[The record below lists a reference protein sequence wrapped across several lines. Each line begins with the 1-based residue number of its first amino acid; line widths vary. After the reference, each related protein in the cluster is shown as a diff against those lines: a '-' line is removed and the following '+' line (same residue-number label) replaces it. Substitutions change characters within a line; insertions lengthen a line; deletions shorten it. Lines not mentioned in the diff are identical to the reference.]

1 MSLISGL
8 LSVQNADPDDLTG
21 EWQQHITVRHAKGVG
36 SGAVL
41 FALLT
46 MLRKENAEANEFHWF
61 ERNPVRNDYF
71 SDNNYS
77 SSVTTIG
84 FNDGQNPP
92 GVVWPGLTL
101 NTVLEN
107 GRTGE
112 YVRVTAD
119 ATSSAVTVERG
130 HAGTVAA
137 AINLGDDWTRIATTA
152 EEGSA
157 PTTSIYETPDEMVNY
172 IMTFNSSVF
181 LTNAYK
187 GSVLRT
193 DLAGPLRERRLYA
206 LEKISG
212 DIEKSF
218 LLGRRNRII
227 GTTNGA
233 YIYQTGGIRD
243 ALVKG
248 GYTANIL
255 NGGGST
261 GCSLASSFL
270 PWLQSF
276 MVYGSP
282 SKLALCGPSAFAAVS
297 NFANSAAGG
306 FRIMNNETVFGMN
319 ITTIVTPFG
328 ILELTFHPLLQ
339 ESNNYQGAMFVIDL
353 PNVVQKVM
361 EPLFLEPNV
370 QTPGQDAYKEQFRAK
385 LGLKL
390 KFAQAFGYA
399 NNLTKITSP

>member
-21 EWQQHITVRHAKGVG
+21 EWQQHVTVRHAKGIG

-41 FALLT
+41 FALMT
-46 MLRKENAEANEFHWF
+46 MLRKENAEATEFHWF
-61 ERNPVRNDYF
+61 ERNPVRNDYY
-71 SDNNYS
+71 SDAGYNA
-77 SSVTTIG
+77 SVTTLG
-84 FNDGQNPP
+84 WNDGGTPANA
-92 GVVWPGLTL
+92 VWPGLAL

-107 GRTGE
+107 SRTGE
-112 YVRVTAD
+112 FVRVTAD
-119 ATSSAVTVERG
+119 ATSSAVSVERG
-130 HAGTVAA
+130 HAGTTAA
-137 AINLGDDWTRIATTA
+137 AVLIGDLWTRIAVTA

-157 PTTSIYETPDEMVNY
+157 PTTSIYETPDELVNY
-172 IMTFNSSVF
+172 VETFNASVF

-187 GSVLRT
+187 GTVLRT
-193 DLAGPLRERRLYA
+193 DMAGPLRERRIYA
-206 LEKISG
+206 LEKVSG

-218 LLGRRNRII
+218 LLGRRNRLI
-227 GTTNGA
+227 GATNGA
-233 YIYQTGGIRD
+233 YIYSTGGIRD

-248 GYTANIL
+248 GYTSNIL
-255 NGGGST
+255 NGLGAAGCPLST
-261 GCSLASSFL
+261 FLA
-270 PWLQSF
+270 WLQSF
-276 MVYGSP
+276 MVFGSP
-282 SKLALCGPSAFAAVS
+282 SKLAFCGPNAFAAVS
-297 NFANSAAGG
+297 NYANSAASG

-339 ESNNYQGAMFVIDL
+339 ESTAYQSSMFVVDL
-353 PNVVQKVM
+353 PNVVMKVM

-385 LGLKL
+385 YGLKL

-399 NNLTKITSP
+399 NSLQKIIAG

>member
-21 EWQQHITVRHAKGVG
+21 EWAQHVTVRHAKGIG
-36 SGAVL
+36 NGAVL
-41 FALLT
+41 FALMA
-46 MLRKENAEANEFHWF
+46 MLRKENAEATEYHWF
-61 ERNPVRNDYF
+61 ERNPVRNDYY
-71 SDNNYS
+71 SDNSYS

-84 FNDGQNPP
+84 WNDNGTPP
-92 GVVWPGLTL
+92 NAVWPGLAL

-107 GRTGE
+107 SRTGE

-119 ATSSAVTVERG
+119 ATSASVSVERG

-137 AINLGDDWTRIATTA
+137 AINLGDLWTRIAVTA

-157 PTTSIYETPDEMVNY
+157 PTNSIYETPDEMVNY
-172 IMTFNSSVF
+172 IETFNASVF

-187 GSVLRT
+187 GTVLRT
-193 DLAGPLRERRLYA
+193 DMAGPLRERRIYA
-206 LEKISG
+206 LEKVSG
-212 DIEKSF
+212 DIEKAF

-227 GTTNGA
+227 GATNGA

-248 GYTANIL
+248 NYTGNIL
-255 NGGGST
+255 NGGGT
-261 GCSLASSFL
+261 GGCALSVFL
-270 PWLQSF
+270 KWLQSF

-282 SKLALCGPSAFAAVS
+282 SKLALCGPNAFAAIS
-297 NFANSAAGG
+297 NYANSAASG

-339 ESNNYQGAMFVIDL
+339 ESTAYQSAMFVIDL
-353 PNVVQKVM
+353 PNIVMKVM

-385 LGLKL
+385 YGIKL

-399 NNLTKITSP
+399 NNLQLITAG

>member
-21 EWQQHITVRHAKGVG
+21 EWQQHVTVRHAKGIG
-36 SGAVL
+36 NGAVL

-46 MLRKENAEANEFHWF
+46 MLRKENAEATEFHWF
-61 ERNPVRNDYF
+61 ERNPVRNDYY

-77 SSVTTIG
+77 SLVTVIG
-84 FNDGQNPP
+84 FNDGQTPA
-92 GVVWPGLTL
+92 GIVWPGLTL

-107 GRTGE
+107 SRTGE

-119 ATSSAVTVERG
+119 ATSASISVERG
-130 HAGTVAA
+130 HAGTIAA
-137 AINLGDDWTRIATTA
+137 AITTGDDWTRIGTTA

-157 PTTSIYETPDEMVNY
+157 PTTAVYETPDELVNY
-172 IMTFNSSVF
+172 VGTFNASVF

-193 DLAGPLRERRLYA
+193 DMAGPLRERRLYA

-212 DIEKSF
+212 DIEKAF

-248 GYTANIL
+248 GFTQNIL
-255 NGGGST
+255 NGGG
-261 GCSLASSFL
+261 GAGVSLATFL
-270 PWLQSF
+270 AWLQSF

-282 SKLALCGPSAFAAVS
+282 SKLALCGPNAFAAVS
-297 NFANSAAGG
+297 NYANTGTAG

-328 ILELTFHPLLQ
+328 VLELTFHPLLQ
-339 ESNNYQGAMFVIDL
+339 ESIAYQSSMFVIDL

-399 NNLTKITSP
+399 NNLQSIHA

>member
-21 EWQQHITVRHAKGVG
+21 EWQQHVTVRHAKGIG
-36 SGAVL
+36 NGAVL

-46 MLRKENAEANEFHWF
+46 MLRKENAEATEFHWF
-61 ERNPVRNDYF
+61 ERNPVRNDYYA
-71 SDNNYS
+71 DANYS
-77 SSVTTIG
+77 ALVTVIG
-84 FNDGQNPP
+84 FNDGQTPA
-92 GVVWPGLTL
+92 GIVWPGLTL

-107 GRTGE
+107 SRTGE

-119 ATSSAVTVERG
+119 PTSALITVERG
-130 HAGTVAA
+130 FASTTAA
-137 AINLGDDWTRIATTA
+137 AINLGDDWTRISTSA
-152 EEGSA
+152 EEGAA
-157 PTTSIYETPDEMVNY
+157 PTTAVYETPDELVNY
-172 IMTFNSSVF
+172 IGTYNASVF

-193 DLAGPLRERRLYA
+193 DMAGPLRERRLYA

-233 YIYQTGGIRD
+233 YIYTTGGVRD

-248 GYTANIL
+248 GFTSNIL
-255 NGGGST
+255 NGGGAA
-261 GCSLASSFL
+261 GISLANFL
-270 PWLQSF
+270 LWLQSF

-282 SKLALCGPSAFAAVS
+282 SKLALCGPNAFAAVS
-297 NFANSAAGG
+297 NFANSAVGG

-328 ILELTFHPLLQ
+328 VLELTFHPLLQ
-339 ESNNYQGAMFVIDL
+339 ESIAYQSSMFVIDL

-399 NNLTKITSP
+399 NSLQKINP

>member
-8 LSVQNADPDDLTG
+8 LSVQNADADDLTG
-21 EWQQHITVRHAKGVG
+21 EWQQHVTVRHAKGIG
-36 SGAVL
+36 NGAVL
-41 FALLT
+41 FALLS
-46 MLRKENAEANEFHWF
+46 MLRKENAEATEYHWF
-61 ERNPVRNDYF
+61 ERNPVRNDFY

-84 FNDGQNPP
+84 WNDGPTTM
-92 GVVWPGLTL
+92 GAVWQALSL

-107 GRTGE
+107 SRTGE

-119 ATSSAVTVERG
+119 ATSAAVSVERG
-130 HAGTVAA
+130 HAGTTAA
-137 AINLGDDWTRIATTA
+137 AILAGDLWTRIATTA

-157 PTTSIYETPDEMVNY
+157 PTTAVYETPDELVNY
-172 IMTFNSSVF
+172 VETFNASVF

-193 DLAGPLRERRLYA
+193 DMAGPLRERRLYA

-227 GTTNGA
+227 GATNGA
-233 YIYQTGGIRD
+233 YIYMTGGIRD

-248 GYTANIL
+248 GYTSNIL
-255 NGGGST
+255 NGGGAGGIT
-261 GCSLASSFL
+261 LANFL
-270 PWLQSF
+270 LWLQSF
-276 MVYGSP
+276 MVFGSP
-282 SKLALCGPSAFAAVS
+282 SKLALCGPGAFAAVS
-297 NFANSAAGG
+297 NFANSALGG

-328 ILELTFHPLLQ
+328 IMELTFHPLLQ
-339 ESNNYQGAMFVIDL
+339 ESTAYQNSMFVVDL
-353 PNVVQKVM
+353 PNIVQKTM

-399 NNLTKITSP
+399 NNLQKIVA

>member
-21 EWQQHITVRHAKGVG
+21 EWQQHITVRHAKGIG
-36 SGAVL
+36 NGAVL
-41 FALLT
+41 FALMS
-46 MLRKENAEANEFHWF
+46 MLRKENAEATEFHWF

-71 SDNNYS
+71 SDANYTAAA
-77 SSVTTIG
+77 TTLTFDDLAG
-84 FNDGQNPP
+84 

-107 GRTGE
+107 SRTGE
-112 YVRVTAD
+112 YIRVTAD
-119 ATSSAVTVERG
+119 PTTANISVERG
-130 HAGTVAA
+130 HAGTIAA
-137 AINLGDDWTRIATTA
+137 AILDNDDWTRISTTA

-157 PTTSIYETPDEMVNY
+157 PTTAVYETPDELVNY
-172 IMTFNSSVF
+172 IGTFNSSVF

-212 DIEKSF
+212 DIEKAF

-248 GYTANIL
+248 GYTNNIL
-255 NGGGST
+255 NGGGAG
-261 GCSLASSFL
+261 GCSLSSTFL

-282 SKLALCGPSAFAAVS
+282 SKLALCGPNAFAAVS
-297 NFANSAAGG
+297 NFANTAAAG

-328 ILELTFHPLLQ
+328 VMELTFHPLLQ
-339 ESNNYQGAMFVIDL
+339 ESLAYQSAMFVIDL

-399 NNLTKITSP
+399 NNLQKIVIP